1 MIELTERLSERQPE
15 ETARSAD
22 SVLAAELA
30 ERRAG
35 AFERLVAVY
44 QDRLYGLAYR
54 VTLRG
59 DEAEEVAQ
67 DALLRA
73 HRALYERYGAEQV
86 RTLNLRAWLFSIT
99 LNVARN
105 RLRRR
110 RATVSLDELP
120 ERLIDRSEGRP
131 GPLELAE
138 LDELRARLG
147 RELARLPHR
156 QREALALRFMEDLPY
171 AEAAALLERPVGT
184 VKSDVH
190 RGLRRLRGQLG
201 DLLDDEHPARAS
213 RQGEGP

>member
-1 MIELTERLSERQPE
+1 MIDLSERRSERPPE
-15 ETARSAD
+15 SPAQGAD
-22 SVLAAELA
+22 AALAAELA

-54 VTLRG
+54 LTLRS

-120 ERLIDRSEGRP
+120 ERVIDRSDGRP
-131 GPLELAE
+131 SALELAE
-138 LDELRARLG
+138 QGELRARLG
-147 RELARLPHR
+147 RELARLPQR

-201 DLLDDEHPARAS
+201 DLLDERPAPAS
-213 RQGEGP
+213 REGGWP